1 MQIKLRCVDI
11 QCDLIQQIIFK
22 RLSREVLWQTSVR
35 AELQNKKTVEMN
47 ELLCAK
53 QRFYGG

>member
-1 MQIKLRCVDI
+1 MQIKLRCADI

-53 QRFYGG
+53 QSFYGG